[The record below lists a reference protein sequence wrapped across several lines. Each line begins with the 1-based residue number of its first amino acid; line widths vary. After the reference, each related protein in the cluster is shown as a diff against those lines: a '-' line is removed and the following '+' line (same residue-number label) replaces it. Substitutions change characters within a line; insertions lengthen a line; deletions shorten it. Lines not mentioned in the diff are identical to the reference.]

1 MLSGILIFSFFILG
15 AFFTYMSFTR
25 ESYWWMFGFGVSCL
39 LLLATICFRETGNVE
54 EVYVYDNGN
63 IEMCGK
69 NVFGENGN
77 EKYEFSKYTIKKGSS
92 NKYNWGIIT
101 LEPEYY
107 DQYRQAMQKQEQ
119 ICSGRNCCIFFSV
132 IRKKRS

>member
-1 MLSGILIFSFFILG
+1 MFDKEGIMLSGILIFSFFILG
-15 AFFTYMSFTR
+15 AFLTYMSFTR

-39 LLLATICFRETGNVE
+39 LLLATICFCETGNVE

-107 DQYRQAMQKQEQ
+107 DQYRQTMQKQEQ
-119 ICSGRNCCIFFSV
+119 ITIK
-132 IRKKRS
+132 IQKE

>member
-15 AFFTYMSFTR
+15 VFFTYMSFTR

-107 DQYRQAMQKQEQ
+107 DQYRQTMQKQEQ
-119 ICSGRNCCIFFSV
+119 ITIK
-132 IRKKRS
+132 IHKE